1 MTAGLRKSNKKN
13 RGVVDHSPEVLSD
26 HLSDEDEENV
36 ADYEEENVSGKK
48 GKNKKNNNKK
58 PKELTAEQKR
68 KIEVIRKKNILL
80 NIYEKHPFMYI
91 KSHPD
96 HSNRDKRHN
105 LWVLITKEIRE
116 KSG

>member
-1 MTAGLRKSNKKN
+1 MWQVMKKRMLRRHQKSKN
-13 RGVVDHSPEVLSD
+13 I
-26 HLSDEDEENV
+26 
-36 ADYEEENVSGKK
+36 SGKK
-48 GKNKKNNNKK
+48 SKNKKNNNKK

-105 LWVLITKEIRE
+105 LWVLITKEIGE
-116 KSG
+116 KKGKPIEHSEKYLFTNK